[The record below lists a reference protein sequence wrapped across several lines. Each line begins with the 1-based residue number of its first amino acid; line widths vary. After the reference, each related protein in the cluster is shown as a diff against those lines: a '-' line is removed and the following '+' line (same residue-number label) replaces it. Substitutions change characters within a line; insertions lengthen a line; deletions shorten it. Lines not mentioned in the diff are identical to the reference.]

1 MTRVHPHVEAARS
14 VLEQLG
20 FLRAQRNDRS
30 ALCLLALL
38 NLKPDDAWHD
48 AKAVL
53 MGITPIMKFAETYY
67 GVSYAPNT
75 RETFRRQTIHQFVN
89 SGLVQRNPDDPQ
101 RPTNSGKTVYQID
114 ENALLLL
121 RSYGTHEWNSKVNN
135 YLINRP
141 GLARRYAVER
151 MKQLVPLKVDVSK
164 RIHLSPGK
172 HSKLIKAIVEDFGP
186 RFVLSGRLIYV
197 GDTGDKWGYFDQE
210 GLSELGVTVDL
221 HGKMPDVVIC
231 EQNKKWLVLIEAVTS
246 HGPVDA
252 KRKEELMSL
261 FSEANMGLVFVTA
274 FPDHGT
280 MKRYISEIAWETEV
294 WIADSP
300 SHLIH
305 FDGERFLGPYEQG

>member
-1 MTRVHPHVEAARS
+1 
-14 VLEQLG
+14 

-89 SGLVQRNPDDPQ
+89 SGLVRRNPDDPQ

-274 FPDHGT
+274 FQDHGT

>member
-1 MTRVHPHVEAARS
+1 
-14 VLEQLG
+14 
-20 FLRAQRNDRS
+20 
-30 ALCLLALL
+30 
-38 NLKPDDAWHD
+38 
-48 AKAVL
+48 

-89 SGLVQRNPDDPQ
+89 SGLVRRNPDDPQ

-221 HGKMPDVVIC
+221 HGKMPDVVIY